1 MTKWSEIKQATLNKL
16 FLDESEANEQ
26 GYLDR
31 FQSFANECLNLIANG
46 VKPKTKFYEIT
57 TTEAGSV
64 VEMPDDFLSF
74 ADMITRV
81 KRKKVKDEFSLGL
94 EDPPENPENSEKI
107 VETEVEVSYCGDNMI
122 ILPEIGSYRIL
133 YSAEWPSITNEDI
146 NSDLVLDIPSSI
158 LNCLPS
164 YIASQCLGQ
173 DDIQRSTVLNNEFEV
188 LLSRLDTNV
197 MYAKKS
203 YKSEGGWY

>member
-46 VKPKTKFYEIT
+46 VKPKIKFYEIT
-57 TTEAGSV
+57 TTEPGSV

-74 ADMITRV
+74 ADMITYLNNV
-81 KRKKVKDEFSLGL
+81 K
-94 EDPPENPENSEKI
+94 
-107 VETEVEVSYCGDNMI
+107 TEEVSYCGDNMI

-146 NSDLVLDIPSSI
+146 DSDLVLDIPSSI